1 MATHND
7 RFDHLFI
14 CPRDYDA
21 SMAFYVDKLGWEVT
35 DTWQGGD
42 GKRGCELSSGGV
54 SLVLAEAHADEETPG
69 AVGAASGRMMLHLD
83 IHNLEKRFASVPRGE
98 HVVRQPET
106 THWGPDWFVLQDP
119 DGNLIAFN
127 DRRQKNR

>member
-1 MATHND
+1 MPSKFND

-21 SMAFYVDKLGWEVT
+21 SFAFYVDKLGWNVNE
-35 DTWQGGD
+35 TWQGED
-42 GKRGCELSSGGV
+42 GTRGCELSSGGV
-54 SLVLAEAHADEETPG
+54 QLVLAEARGGELSPG
-69 AVGAASGRMMLHLD
+69 SHGPASGRMMLHLD
-83 IHNLEKRFASVPRGE
+83 IHNLEKRFSAVPTGD

-106 THWGPDWFVLQDP
+106 NRLGPDWFVLQDP

-127 DRRQKNR
+127 DRRQKN